1 MKKIFDF
8 EPSWHIIYLSE
19 QNFLCQS
26 LFQLIKKYETAFLKK
41 YPFLIDWIGENIF
54 FGKLL
59 F

>member
-1 MKKIFDF
+1 M
-8 EPSWHIIYLSE
+8 YLSE